1 MDPWSLVI
9 NLGLPFVTVVLLLT
23 IMPPTLVAML
33 DERQDANGVHPHN
46 HPDAPGLTRH
56 TTITITIVI
65 AVVAG
70 LILLASAFHF
80 VRRARSRR
88 HLEKRLQEA
97 ASQPRMHQQTAATS
111 GYSSFFN
118 PTGVAPTTTAP
129 SPASPS
135 RPASPR
141 TSQGREVHTTV
152 SHPGPQSKSVEGRP
166 RSNVHQVL
174 SWSPSL
180 AESPASQPSRVAVD
194 TDRPPDMNT
203 RAPLAAFLSSPETPP
218 PQYEALH

>member
-1 MDPWSLVI
+1 
-9 NLGLPFVTVVLLLT
+9 
-23 IMPPTLVAML
+23 MPPTLVAML
-33 DERQDANGVHPHN
+33 DERQDVDGVHPHYN
-46 HPDAPGLTRH
+46 HPDAPGLSRH

-65 AVVAG
+65 VVVAG

-88 HLEKRLQEA
+88 RLKKRLQEA
-97 ASQPRMHQQTAATS
+97 AASQPPMNQQTAATG

-135 RPASPR
+135 RPTSPR

-152 SHPGPQSKSVEGRP
+152 SHSGIQSESVEGRP
-166 RSNVHQVL
+166 RSNVHRVL
-174 SWSPSL
+174 SWSPLSAT
-180 AESPASQPSRVAVD
+180 AESPASQPSRVA
-194 TDRPPDMNT
+194 DRPPEMNT
-203 RAPLAAFLSSPETPP
+203 RSPSTASLPSPETPP
-218 PQYEALH
+218 PQYEALR